1 MKRLTVIIELQENEN
16 IKDIIRKIRGLIDS
30 YEWITQDFINKEV
43 TVLLTVDDTTD
54 YNIIKEDLNRYGN
67 NITLLNTE
75 YDLPENKQKAVEE
88 LAKADA
94 LIVEDTTYFIDYYME
109 RNGDYLIS
117 VNREEKRLNLFELL
131 EKGVT
136 FLKLVELHER
146 GDK

>member
-30 YEWITQDFINKEV
+30 YEWITQDYINKKV

-67 NITLLNTE
+67 KITLLNTE

-94 LIVEDTTYFIDYYME
+94 LIVEDTTYFIDYYIE

-146 GDK
+146 E

>member
-30 YEWITQDFINKEV
+30 YEWITQDFINKKV

-54 YNIIKEDLNRYGN
+54 YNVIKEDLNRYGN

-94 LIVEDTTYFIDYYME
+94 LIVEDTTYFIDYYIE

-136 FLKLVELHER
+136 FLKLVELHE
-146 GDK
+146 GE

>member
-30 YEWITQDFINKEV
+30 YEWITQDFINKKV
-43 TVLLTVDDTTD
+43 TVLLTVNDTTD
-54 YNIIKEDLNRYGN
+54 YNIIKEDLNRHGN
-67 NITLLNTE
+67 SITLLNTE

-146 GDK
+146 E

>member
-30 YEWITQDFINKEV
+30 YEWITQDYINKKV

-54 YNIIKEDLNRYGN
+54 YNVIKEDLNRYGN
-67 NITLLNTE
+67 KIILLNTE
-75 YDLPENKQKAVEE
+75 YDLPEDKQKAVEE

-146 GDK
+146 E

>member
-30 YEWITQDFINKEV
+30 YEWITQDFINKKV

-67 NITLLNTE
+67 KIILLNTE

-94 LIVEDTTYFIDYYME
+94 LIVEDTTYFIDYYIE

-146 GDK
+146 E

>member
-1 MKRLTVIIELQENEN
+1 MN
-16 IKDIIRKIRGLIDS
+16 G
-30 YEWITQDFINKEV
+30 
-43 TVLLTVDDTTD
+43 LLTVDDTPD

-67 NITLLNTE
+67 KITLLNTE

-94 LIVEDTTYFIDYYME
+94 LIVEDTTYFIDYYIE

-146 GDK
+146 E

>member
-30 YEWITQDFINKEV
+30 YEWITQDFINKKV

-54 YNIIKEDLNRYGN
+54 YNIIKEDLNRHGN
-67 NITLLNTE
+67 SITLLNTE

-146 GDK
+146 E